1 MEKVERQYKQLGAEE
16 RATIMLMQREGSGL
30 REIGRFLKRSP
41 STISRELAR
50 DLGAGTSYVASLAG
64 EQASRLRYKPRKAL
78 KLVSGNPLFEVVK
91 GHLKKNWSP
100 EQIAGTLKRMHPDE
114 PEQRVSH
121 ETIYLTL
128 YAMPRG
134 EMRREL
140 IACLRWSRD
149 KRRSKTRAP
158 DGRGHIAEMQS
169 IHLRPPEVAD
179 RLIPGHW
186 EADMI
191 KGAMNRSS
199 VGTLV
204 ERTTLMV
211 VLAKVPDGTA
221 QSALEGF
228 SKALSAIPPELRKTF
243 TYDQG
248 REMSKHAQLTEQ
260 TGVAVYFCDPHS
272 PWQRGLNENTNG
284 LLRQYLPKGADL
296 SVYTQEQL
304 DAIAWS
310 LNTRPR
316 KSLGFRSP
324 VEVYS
329 ELLLNME
336 LAKTATK
343 H

>member
-1 MEKVERQYKQLGAEE
+1 MEKAEKRYKQLSAEE
-16 RATIMLMQREGSGL
+16 GATIMLMSQGGKGV

-41 STISRELAR
+41 STISRESDR
-50 DLGAGTSYVASLAG
+50 EMGSESGYIASLAG
-64 EQASRLRYKPRKAL
+64 EQAIRLRIKPRKAL
-78 KLVSGNPLFEVVK
+78 KLVVGGELFEVVVV
-91 GHLKKNWSP
+91 HLKKKWSP
-100 EQIAGTLKRMHPDE
+100 EQIAGTLKGMHPDQ
-114 PEQRVSH
+114 PSQRVSH
-121 ETIYLTL
+121 ETIYHTL

-134 EMRREL
+134 ELRREL

-186 EADMI
+186 EADLI

-211 VLAKVPDGTA
+211 VLAKMPDGTA
-221 QSALEGF
+221 QSALDGF
-228 SKALSAIPPELRKTF
+228 SEALSAIPPELRKTF

-248 REMSKHAQLTEQ
+248 REMSKHAQLTER

-296 SVYTQEQL
+296 SIYTQEQL
-304 DAIAWS
+304 DEIAWS

-324 VEVYS
+324 VAVYS

-336 LAKTATK
+336 LAKSATK

>member
-1 MEKVERQYKQLGAEE
+1 MEKAELKYKQLSAEE
-16 RATIMLMQREGSGL
+16 RATIMLMTRDGKGAREV
-30 REIGRFLKRSP
+30 GRFLKRSP
-41 STISRELAR
+41 STITRETDRAI
-50 DLGAGTSYVASLAG
+50 GYEAGYCATLTG
-64 EQASRLRYKPRKAL
+64 EQATRRRSKPRKAL
-78 KLVSGNPLFEVVK
+78 KLVVDGELFGVVV
-91 GHLKKNWSP
+91 GHLKNKWSP
-100 EQIAGTLKRMHPDE
+100 EQIAGTLKGMYPDQ
-114 PEQRVSH
+114 PSQRVSH
-121 ETIYLTL
+121 ETIYHTL

-134 EMRREL
+134 ELRREL

-186 EADMI
+186 EADLI

-211 VLAKVPDGTA
+211 VLAKMHDGTA
-221 QSALEGF
+221 QSALNGF
-228 SKALSAIPPELRKTF
+228 SEALSAIPPELRKTF

-248 REMSKHAQLTEQ
+248 REMSKHAQLTER

-284 LLRQYLPKGADL
+284 LLRQYLPKGSDL

-304 DAIAWS
+304 DEIAWS

-336 LAKTATK
+336 LAKSATK

>member
-1 MEKVERQYKQLGAEE
+1 MEKTEKLYKQLSAEE
-16 RATIMLMQREGSGL
+16 RATIMLMTREGKGV
-30 REIGRFLKRSP
+30 REVGRFLKGSP
-41 STISRELAR
+41 STISRETDR
-50 DLGAGTSYVASLAG
+50 DLGAESDYDASLAG
-64 EQASRLRYKPRKAL
+64 EQAIRLRAKPRQAL
-78 KLVSGNPLFEVVK
+78 KLVVGGALFGVVEE
-91 GHLKKNWSP
+91 HLKKKWSP
-100 EQIAGTLKRMHPDE
+100 EQIAGTLKLMYPDK

-121 ETIYLTL
+121 ETIYHTL

-134 EMRREL
+134 ELRREL
-140 IACLRWSRD
+140 VACLRWSRD

-186 EADMI
+186 EADLI

-211 VLAKVPDGTA
+211 VLAKMPDGTA
-221 QSALEGF
+221 QSALDGF
-228 SKALSAIPPELRKTF
+228 SEALSAIPLALRKTF

-248 REMSKHAQLTEQ
+248 REMSKHAKLTER

-304 DAIAWS
+304 DEIAWS

>member
-1 MEKVERQYKQLGAEE
+1 MERAEKQYKQLSAEE
-16 RATIMLMQREGSGL
+16 RATIMLMTRDSKGV
-30 REIGRFLKRSP
+30 REIGRFLNRSP
-41 STISRELAR
+41 STISRETDR
-50 DLGAGTSYVASLAG
+50 HTASEYGYCATRAG
-64 EQASRLRYKPRKAL
+64 EQAAQRRVKSRKAP
-78 KLVSGNPLFEVVK
+78 KLVLGSSLWETVAGYLR
-91 GHLKKNWSP
+91 KKWSP
-100 EQIAGTLKRMHPDE
+100 EQIAGTLKAMHPDA
-114 PEQRVSH
+114 PSQRIRH
-121 ETIYLTL
+121 ETIYHTL
-128 YAMPRG
+128 YAIPRG
-134 EMRREL
+134 ELRREL

-149 KRRSKTRAP
+149 KRRSRTGAP

-211 VLAKVPDGTA
+211 VLAKMPDGTA
-221 QSALEGF
+221 QSALDGF
-228 SKALSAIPPELRKTF
+228 SEALSAIPPELRKTF

-248 REMSKHAQLTEQ
+248 REMSKHAQLTER

-296 SVYTQEQL
+296 AVYTQDQL
-304 DAIAWS
+304 DEIAWS

-324 VEVYS
+324 VAVYS
-329 ELLLNME
+329 QLLLNIE
-336 LAKTATK
+336 LAKTAIK

>member
-1 MEKVERQYKQLGAEE
+1 MEKSEKQYKQLSAEE
-16 RATIMLMQREGSGL
+16 RATIMLMTREGKGV
-30 REIGRFLKRSP
+30 REVGRFLKRSP
-41 STISRELAR
+41 STISRETDRKMESENGYDA
-50 DLGAGTSYVASLAG
+50 TLAG
-64 EQASRLRYKPRKAL
+64 EQAVCLRIKPRKAL
-78 KLVSGNPLFEVVK
+78 KLFVGGELFGVVV
-91 GHLKKNWSP
+91 GHLKKKWSP
-100 EQIAGTLKRMHPDE
+100 EQIAGTLKGMHPDQPSE
-114 PEQRVSH
+114 RVSH
-121 ETIYLTL
+121 ETIYHTL

-134 EMRREL
+134 ELRREL

-186 EADMI
+186 EADLI

-211 VLAKVPDGTA
+211 ALAKMPDGTA
-221 QSALEGF
+221 QSALNGF
-228 SKALSAIPPELRKTF
+228 SEALSAIPRELRKTL

-248 REMSKHAQLTEQ
+248 REMSKHAQLTER

-304 DAIAWS
+304 DEIAWS

>member
-1 MEKVERQYKQLGAEE
+1 MDKTEKQYKQLSAEE
-16 RATIMLMQREGSGL
+16 RATIMLMTREGKGL
-30 REIGRFLKRSP
+30 REVGRFLNRSP
-41 STISRELAR
+41 GTISRETDR
-50 DLGAGTSYVASLAG
+50 DFGFGVDYCASLAG
-64 EQASRLRYKPRKAL
+64 AQASRRRIKPRQAL
-78 KLVSGNPLFEVVK
+78 KLIVGGELFGVVV
-91 GHLKKNWSP
+91 GGLKKKWSP
-100 EQIAGTLKRMHPDE
+100 EQIAGKLKTLHPNQAS
-114 PEQRVSH
+114 QRVSH
-121 ETIYLTL
+121 ETIYHTL

-134 EMRREL
+134 ELRREL

-149 KRRSKTRAP
+149 KRRSKTRAA

-179 RLIPGHW
+179 KLIPGHW
-186 EADMI
+186 EADLI

-204 ERTTLMV
+204 ERSTLMV
-211 VLAKVPDGTA
+211 VLAKMADGTA
-221 QSALEGF
+221 QSALDGF
-228 SKALSAIPPELRKTF
+228 SEALSAIPPELRKTF

-248 REMSKHAQLTEQ
+248 REMSKHAQLTER

-284 LLRQYLPKGADL
+284 LLRQYLPKGTDL

-304 DAIAWS
+304 NEIAWS

-316 KSLGFRSP
+316 KKFGFRSP
-324 VEVYS
+324 VEVYN

-336 LAKTATK
+336 RAKTATK

>member
-1 MEKVERQYKQLGAEE
+1 MEKIEKQYKQLSPEE
-16 RATIMLMQREGSGL
+16 RATIMLMTRDAKGV
-30 REIGRFLKRSP
+30 REIGRFLNRSP
-41 STISRELAR
+41 GTISREMDR
-50 DLGAGTSYVASLAG
+50 KFGGGIEYDASLAG
-64 EQASRLRYKPRKAL
+64 AQASFLRTKPRKGL
-78 KLVSGNPLFEVVK
+78 KLVVDGALFGVVVD
-91 GHLKKNWSP
+91 HLKKKWSP
-100 EQIAGTLKRMHPDE
+100 EQIAGKLKVMHPDQPSE
-114 PEQRVSH
+114 RVSH
-121 ETIYLTL
+121 ETIYHTL

-134 EMRREL
+134 ELRREL

-169 IHLRPPEVAD
+169 IHLRPPEVTD

-204 ERTTLMV
+204 ERTTLMTA
-211 VLAKVPDGTA
+211 LAKMPDGTA
-221 QSALEGF
+221 QSALDGF
-228 SKALSAIPPELRKTF
+228 SEALSAIPSELRKTL

-248 REMSKHAQLTEQ
+248 REMSKHAQLTER

-284 LLRQYLPKGADL
+284 LLRQYLPKGSDL
-296 SVYTQEQL
+296 SVYSQEQL
-304 DAIAWS
+304 DEIAWS

-324 VEVYS
+324 VEVYN

>member
-1 MEKVERQYKQLGAEE
+1 MEKREKQYKQLAAEE
-16 RATIMLMQREGSGL
+16 RATIMLMKQDGKGA
-30 REIGRFLKRSP
+30 REIGRFLNRSP
-41 STISRELAR
+41 STISRELGR
-50 DLGAGTSYVASLAG
+50 DLGDETDYVASLAG
-64 EQASRLRYKPRKAL
+64 AQAQQRRIKPRKAL
-78 KLVSGNPLFEVVK
+78 KLVVGNALFDAVAN
-91 GHLKKNWSP
+91 HLKKKWSP
-100 EQIAGTLKRMHPDE
+100 EQIAGTLKTMHPNRPSE
-114 PEQRVSH
+114 RVSH
-121 ETIYLTL
+121 ETIYHTL

-134 EMRREL
+134 ELRREL

-158 DGRGHIAEMQS
+158 NHCGHIAAMQS
-169 IHLRPPEVAD
+169 IHQRPPEVTD

-186 EADMI
+186 EADLI

-211 VLAKVPDGTA
+211 ALAKMPDGTA

-228 SKALSAIPPELRKTF
+228 SAALSAIPAELRKTF

-248 REMSKHAQLTEQ
+248 REMSKHAQLTER

-284 LLRQYLPKGADL
+284 LLRQYLPKGSDL
-296 SVYTQEQL
+296 SIYTQEQL
-304 DAIAWS
+304 DDIAWS

-316 KSLGFRSP
+316 KSLGFRTP

-329 ELLLNME
+329 ELLMNME
-336 LAKTATK
+336 IAKIAVK

>member
-1 MEKVERQYKQLGAEE
+1 
-16 RATIMLMQREGSGL
+16 
-30 REIGRFLKRSP
+30 
-41 STISRELAR
+41 
-50 DLGAGTSYVASLAG
+50 
-64 EQASRLRYKPRKAL
+64 
-78 KLVSGNPLFEVVK
+78 
-91 GHLKKNWSP
+91 KKWSP
-100 EQIAGTLKRMHPDE
+100 EQIAGTLKGMHPDQPSE
-114 PEQRVSH
+114 RVSH
-121 ETIYLTL
+121 ETIYHTL

-134 EMRREL
+134 ELRREL

-149 KRRSKTRAP
+149 KRRSKTRAL

-186 EADMI
+186 EADLI

-211 VLAKVPDGTA
+211 ALAKMPDGTA
-221 QSALEGF
+221 QSALDGF
-228 SKALSAIPPELRKTF
+228 SEALSAIPRELRKTF

-248 REMSKHAQLTEQ
+248 REMSKHAQLTER

-304 DAIAWS
+304 DEIAWS

>member
-1 MEKVERQYKQLGAEE
+1 MERTKNKYTHLSAEE
-16 RATIMLMQREGSGL
+16 RATIMLMQREGSGI
-30 REIGRFLKRSP
+30 REVGRYLNRSA

-50 DLGAGTSYVASLAG
+50 DLGAESPYTATLAG
-64 EQASRLRYKPRKAL
+64 EQASRWRLKRRKDC
-78 KLVSGNPLFEVVK
+78 KLVVGGVLFGIVVE
-91 GHLKKNWSP
+91 HLKKKWSP
-100 EQIAGTLKRMHPDE
+100 EQVAGILKLMHPDQ
-114 PEQRVSH
+114 PAHWVSH
-121 ETIYLTL
+121 ETIYHTL

-134 EMRREL
+134 ELRREL

-169 IHLRPPEVAD
+169 IHLRPPEVTD

-191 KGAMNRSS
+191 KGTMNRSS
-199 VGTLV
+199 IGTLV

-211 VLAKVPDGTA
+211 VLAKMPDGSA
-221 QSALEGF
+221 QSALDGF
-228 SKALSAIPPELRKTF
+228 SEALSAIPSELRKTF

-248 REMSKHAQLTEQ
+248 REMSKHAQLTER
-260 TGVAVYFCDPHS
+260 TGMAVYFCDPHS

-284 LLRQYLPKGADL
+284 LLRQYLPKGEDL
-296 SVYTQEQL
+296 SVHTQAQL
-304 DAIAWS
+304 DEIAWS

-316 KSLGFRSP
+316 KSLGFRTP
-324 VEVYS
+324 LEVYT
-329 ELLLNME
+329 ELLHNIE
-336 LAKTATK
+336 LAKVETK

>member
-1 MEKVERQYKQLGAEE
+1 MEKTEKQYKQLSAEE
-16 RATIMLMQREGSGL
+16 RATIMLMTREGKGV
-30 REIGRFLKRSP
+30 REVGRFLNRSP
-41 STISRELAR
+41 STISRETDR
-50 DLGAGTSYVASLAG
+50 DLGVESDYEASLAG
-64 EQASRLRYKPRKAL
+64 EQASLLRIKPRKGL
-78 KLVSGNPLFEVVK
+78 KLVIGGALFGVVVE
-91 GHLKKNWSP
+91 HLKKKWSP
-100 EQIAGTLKRMHPDE
+100 EQIAGTLKGMY
-114 PEQRVSH
+114 PEQPCQRVSH
-121 ETIYLTL
+121 ETIYHTL

-134 EMRREL
+134 ELRREL

-211 VLAKVPDGTA
+211 VLAKMPDGTA
-221 QSALEGF
+221 QSALDGF
-228 SKALSAIPPELRKTF
+228 SEALSAIPAELRKTF

-248 REMSKHAQLTEQ
+248 REMSKHAQLTER

-284 LLRQYLPKGADL
+284 LLRQYLPKGEDL

-304 DAIAWS
+304 DEIAWS

>member
-1 MEKVERQYKQLGAEE
+1 MERTKKQYTHLSAEE
-16 RATIMLMQREGSGL
+16 RATIMLMQREGSGM
-30 REIGRFLKRSP
+30 REVGRYLNRSA

-50 DLGAGTSYVASLAG
+50 DFGAESGYTATLAG
-64 EQASRLRYKPRKAL
+64 EQACRWRLKRRKDC
-78 KLVSGNPLFEVVK
+78 KLVVGGVLFGIVVE
-91 GHLKKNWSP
+91 HLRKKWSP
-100 EQIAGTLKRMHPDE
+100 EQVAGILKRMHPDQ
-114 PEQRVSH
+114 PAHWVSH
-121 ETIYLTL
+121 ETIYHTL

-134 EMRREL
+134 ELRREL
-140 IACLRWSRD
+140 ITCLRWSRD

-191 KGAMNRSS
+191 KGTMNRSS
-199 VGTLV
+199 IGTLV

-211 VLAKVPDGTA
+211 VLAKMPDGSA
-221 QSALEGF
+221 QSALQGF
-228 SKALSAIPPELRKTF
+228 SEALSAIPPELRKTF

-248 REMSKHAQLTEQ
+248 REMSKHTQLTER

-284 LLRQYLPKGADL
+284 LLRQYLPKGEDL
-296 SVYTQEQL
+296 SVHTQVQL
-304 DAIAWS
+304 DEIAWS

-316 KSLGFRSP
+316 KSLGFRTP
-324 VEVYS
+324 LEVYT
-329 ELLLNME
+329 ELLHNME
-336 LAKTATK
+336 LAKVETK

>member
-1 MEKVERQYKQLGAEE
+1 
-16 RATIMLMQREGSGL
+16 
-30 REIGRFLKRSP
+30 
-41 STISRELAR
+41 
-50 DLGAGTSYVASLAG
+50 
-64 EQASRLRYKPRKAL
+64 
-78 KLVSGNPLFEVVK
+78 
-91 GHLKKNWSP
+91 
-100 EQIAGTLKRMHPDE
+100 
-114 PEQRVSH
+114 
-121 ETIYLTL
+121 
-128 YAMPRG
+128 MPRG
-134 EMRREL
+134 ELRREL

-169 IHLRPPEVAD
+169 IHLRPPDVAD

-186 EADMI
+186 EADFI

-204 ERTTLMV
+204 ERTTRRV
-211 VLAKVPDGTA
+211 VLAKMPDGTA
-221 QSALEGF
+221 QSALDGF
-228 SKALSAIPPELRKTF
+228 SRALSAIPPALRKTF

-296 SVYTQEQL
+296 SAYTQEHL

-310 LNTRPR
+310 MNTRPR
-316 KSLGFRSP
+316 KTLGFQSP
-324 VEVYS
+324 IEVYS
-329 ELLLNME
+329 EILHNME
-336 LAKTATK
+336 LAKIAIK

>member
-1 MEKVERQYKQLGAEE
+1 MEKTEKQYKQLGAEE
-16 RATIMLMQREGSGL
+16 RATIMLMQQESKGP
-30 REIGRFLKRSP
+30 REIGRLLKRSP
-41 STISRELAR
+41 STISREINR
-50 DLGAGTSYVASLAG
+50 DLGHESGYVASLAG
-64 EQASRLRYKPRKAL
+64 EQAHRLRIKSRKAL
-78 KLVSGNPLFEVVK
+78 KLASGTPLLEVVTA
-91 GHLKKNWSP
+91 HLKKNWSP
-100 EQIAGTLKRMHPDE
+100 EQIAGILKRMHPDT

-121 ETIYLTL
+121 ETIYHTL

-134 EMRREL
+134 ELRREL
-140 IACLRWSRD
+140 ITCLRWSRD

-158 DGRGHIAEMQS
+158 NGRGHIAEMQS
-169 IHLRPPEVAD
+169 IHLRPPDVAD

-204 ERTTLMV
+204 ERTTRMV
-211 VLAKVPDGTA
+211 VLAKMPDGTA
-221 QSALEGF
+221 QSALDGF
-228 SKALSAIPPELRKTF
+228 SKALSAIPPALRKTF

-284 LLRQYLPKGADL
+284 LLRQYLPKGSDL

-310 LNTRPR
+310 MNTRPR

-329 ELLLNME
+329 EILHTME
-336 LAKTATK
+336 LAKIATK